1 MLRGLQQVRGGVHPA
16 ARGLLVEAGDAGPGE
31 QQEAFGAVVLDQVVQ
46 VASEDGEAASGPAY
60 RVTGPAYRVTRSSST
75 RGRLP
80 GSCGCAGVRG
90 RGGPGPG
97 KELPRP
103 ARSRPVARAP

>member
-16 ARGLLVEAGDAGPGE
+16 ARDLLVEAGDAGPGE

-60 RVTGPAYRVTRSSST
+60 RVTRSSST

-90 RGGPGPG
+90 WGGPGPG